1 MSLQGS
7 VTSPSADLLQAGLS
21 CGVEGRYRA
30 IEAVE
35 ETGKPGSEWTD
46 KWIDSRSRE
55 TSRWTDKTAN

>member
-1 MSLQGS
+1 M
-7 VTSPSADLLQAGLS
+7 
-21 CGVEGRYRA
+21 EGRYRA